1 MGDGRAA
8 GGCRATYRATYPER
22 ITTGAARDELVNF
35 CYIQSLCQGETVIC
49 VLYGFN
55 TLKPY
60 IPEEFRVPGAVLVDL
75 LVVYKSPSFS
85 ITQM

>member
-8 GGCRATYRATYPER
+8 GAAQLTAQLTQNLPLD
-22 ITTGAARDELVNF
+22 GAARDELVNF

-60 IPEEFRVPGAVLVDL
+60 IPEEFRVPCR
-75 LVVYKSPSFS
+75 SCIS
-85 ITQM
+85 